1 MPGTNKPIYE
11 SPDLS
16 PSEFE
21 LFRKL
26 IYQRAGIA
34 LSDNKSL
41 LVSSRLARRLRGLS
55 LPTFRDYHRLLQQPD
70 QAAELQ
76 TAIDLLTTNET
87 YFFRESRH
95 FDVIADHARN
105 HGRSQGP
112 YRIWSAACSSGE
124 EPYGLAM
131 VLNERLGESGWEIV
145 ASDLSATMLA
155 RAREARYDI
164 AAARQIPPAYLR
176 RYCLKGTGAFDD
188 TLLIQRHL
196 RSRVSFDQVNL
207 NEALPPLG
215 LFDAILIRN
224 VMIYFDAETKQR
236 VVDRLLS
243 VLRPGGLL
251 IVSHAESLNGITGP
265 LIKVSPSIYQRPGR
279 VEVDYRRRQL
289 P

>member
-1 MPGTNKPIYE
+1 VPGTNKPVYE
-11 SPDLS
+11 SPELS

-34 LSDNKSL
+34 LSDNKSP

-95 FDVIADHARN
+95 FDVIADHARSR
-105 HGRSQGP
+105 GRSQGP

-131 VLNERLGESGWEIV
+131 VLSERLGEAGWEIF
-145 ASDLSATMLA
+145 ASDLSASMLV

-176 RYCLKGTGAFDD
+176 RYCLKGTGEFDD
-188 TLLIQRHL
+188 TLLVQRSL
-196 RSRVSFDQVNL
+196 RSRVSFGQVNL
-207 NEALPPLG
+207 NEALPSLG
-215 LFDAILIRN
+215 WFDAILIRN
-224 VMIYFDAETKQR
+224 VMIYFDADTKQR

-243 VLRPGGLL
+243 ILRPGGLL
-251 IVSHAESLNGITGP
+251 IVSHAESLNGIVGP
-265 LIKVSPSIYQRPGR
+265 LNKVSPSIYQRPAQP
-279 VEVDYRRRQL
+279 EADHRRRQL